1 MIFQCSIF
9 LKIKIHNEQNFKILN
24 KDRTSNSAGQALLE
38 LKAKGTISNTDLEVA
53 QIDSVSRSYLDS
65 FITISPSEAVPKIIT
80 VIKNIDFKTE
90 WVVLRLSSLYS
101 FHILFFDY
109 SFLLFNLLS
118 LTVFFSSYFLSAH
131 RL

>member
-1 MIFQCSIF
+1 M
-9 LKIKIHNEQNFKILN
+9 N